1 MKLGIGDFIAIVVA
15 ILKVFGLIS
24 TSWWT
29 IIGWW
34 FIYFVISLIISLIA
48 YEWKK

>member
-1 MKLGIGDFIAIVVA
+1 MKLCIGDFIAIVVA
-15 ILKVFGLIS
+15 VLKVFGLVSIS
-24 TSWWT
+24 WLA